1 MQSSSVAVMV
11 IQGKRR
17 EVNEAASLAAILVLS
32 HNSGIASVGCIRWRH
47 LLASWQPSML
57 LGGSPG
63 SAPPLPLVCIQGT
76 DSCMLLAAGVG

>member
-1 MQSSSVAVMV
+1 MQSSSAAVMV

-32 HNSGIASVGCIRWRH
+32 HNSGIASFGYISWRH

-76 DSCMLLAAGVG
+76 DSCMLFAAGVG